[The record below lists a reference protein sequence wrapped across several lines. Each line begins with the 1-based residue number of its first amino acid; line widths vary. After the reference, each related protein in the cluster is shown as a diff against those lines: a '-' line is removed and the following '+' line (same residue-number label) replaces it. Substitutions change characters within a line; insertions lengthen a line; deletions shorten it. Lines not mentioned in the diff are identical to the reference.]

1 MAFCLATKSMRDR
14 FNRLRKVLS
23 SSAAIPLALCAL
35 APPAD
40 AQQMLSGAS
49 LPRVAPEESKPKTPG
64 VWQRSTLLGDWWG
77 LRPLLDDYG
86 VDFTLHLTSDYVGNT
101 QGGVRQGFVY
111 NGLLNLEVD
120 YDLNKGMGWRG
131 AKLHLTGYGIQ
142 GQDLSSQYVGNIMTA
157 TNVEA
162 TPAIAKV
169 GEFWLEQK
177 LLEDRLQLRAG
188 LLEADRYYAISPTAS
203 VFVNSTFG
211 LPDSWEVNM
220 PGEGPGYPNT
230 STGLLA
236 AYTFNKDW
244 QLTGSVMNGQPAGPA
259 ATRTNYGANFPTG
272 NGMLSWLELA
282 YTPEIELADK
292 ILPGNYKV
300 GAWYN
305 TNTVDNVT
313 LSTTGRTFTDP
324 VDKTYRGQYSV
335 YGLIDQTLFREAN
348 SSTQGL
354 SAFARVTISPQQ
366 SRNVVTSYFDLGM
379 AYAGLFNGRPD
390 DILGLGFA
398 WAKFTPY
405 LNSQIAAE
413 NALSGTQTPMPQPEQ
428 LVELTYQA
436 PISPWLSLQPFFQ
449 YAINPGG
456 KAPMP
461 NNPNQAIPNATI
473 VGLRANIAF

>member
-1 MAFCLATKSMRDR
+1 MRPHDHPQR
-14 FNRLRKVLS
+14 TWKALS
-23 SSAAIPLALCAL
+23 VSALLALAVCML
-35 APPAD
+35 SPAAS

-49 LPRVAPEESKPKTPG
+49 LPRVAPEESKPKTSD
-64 VWQRSTLLGDWWG
+64 VWHQSSLLGDWSG

-86 VDFTLHLTSDYVGNT
+86 INFSLHQTSDYVGNT
-101 QGGVRQGFVY
+101 QGGFRQGFVY

-120 YDLNKGMGWRG
+120 YDLNKALGWQG
-131 AKLHLTGYGIQ
+131 AKLHLSGYGIQ

-162 TPAIAKV
+162 TPAIGKV

-188 LLEADRYYAISPTAS
+188 LLEADRYYMISPTAS
-203 VFVNSTFG
+203 VFINSTFG

-230 STGLLA
+230 SPGLLA
-236 AYTFNKDW
+236 AYTFNSDW
-244 QLTGSVMNGQPAGPA
+244 QLTGSVMNGQPAGPS
-259 ATRTNYGANFPTG
+259 ATQTNYGTNFPTG

-282 YTPEIELADK
+282 YTPEWQLGDK
-292 ILPGNYKV
+292 TLPGNYKL
-300 GAWYN
+300 GTWYN

-313 LSTTGRTFTDP
+313 LSDTGRTFTNP
-324 VDKTYRGQYSV
+324 VNKTYRGQYSV
-335 YGLIDQTLFREAN
+335 YGLIDQTLYREDN
-348 SSTQGL
+348 STTQGL

-366 SRNVVTSYFDLGM
+366 SRNMVTSYFDLGM
-379 AYAGLFNGRPD
+379 AYTGLFDGRPD

-405 LNSQIAAE
+405 LNGQIAAE
-413 NALSGTQTPMPQPEQ
+413 NALSGTFTPMPKPEQ
-428 LVELTYQA
+428 LIELTYQA

-449 YAINPGG
+449 YVINPGG

>member
-1 MAFCLATKSMRDR
+1 MRPHDHPQR
-14 FNRLRKVLS
+14 TWKALS
-23 SSAAIPLALCAL
+23 VSALLALAVCML
-35 APPAD
+35 SPAAS

-49 LPRVAPEESKPKTPG
+49 LPRVAPEESKPKTSD
-64 VWQRSTLLGDWWG
+64 VWHQSSLLGDWSG

-86 VDFTLHLTSDYVGNT
+86 INFSLHQTSDYVGNT
-101 QGGVRQGFVY
+101 QGGFRQGFVY

-120 YDLNKGMGWRG
+120 YDLNKALGWQG
-131 AKLHLTGYGIQ
+131 AKLHLSGYGIQ

-162 TPAIAKV
+162 TPAIGKV

-188 LLEADRYYAISPTAS
+188 LLEADRYYMISPTAS
-203 VFVNSTFG
+203 VFINSTFG

-230 STGLLA
+230 SPGLLA
-236 AYTFNKDW
+236 AYTFNSDW
-244 QLTGSVMNGQPAGPA
+244 QLTGSVMNGQPAGPS
-259 ATRTNYGANFPTG
+259 ATQTNYGTNFPTG

-282 YTPEIELADK
+282 YTPEWQLGDK
-292 ILPGNYKV
+292 TLPGNYKL
-300 GAWYN
+300 GTWYN

-313 LSTTGRTFTDP
+313 LSDTGRTFTNP
-324 VDKTYRGQYSV
+324 VNKTYRGQYSV
-335 YGLIDQTLFREAN
+335 YGLIDQTLYREDN
-348 SSTQGL
+348 STTQGL

-366 SRNVVTSYFDLGM
+366 SRNMVTSYFDLGM
-379 AYAGLFNGRPD
+379 AYTGLFDGRPE

-405 LNSQIAAE
+405 LNGQIAAE

-428 LVELTYQA
+428 LIELTYQA
-436 PISPWLSLQPFFQ
+436 PISPWLTLQPFAQ

-461 NNPNQAIPNATI
+461 NNPNLAIPNATI
-473 VGLRANIAF
+473 VGVRANIAF

>member
-1 MAFCLATKSMRDR
+1 MRPHDHPQR
-14 FNRLRKVLS
+14 AWKALS
-23 SSAAIPLALCAL
+23 VSALLALAVCML
-35 APPAD
+35 SPAAS

-49 LPRVAPEESKPKTPG
+49 LPRVAPEESKPKTSD
-64 VWQRSTLLGDWWG
+64 VWHQSTLLGDWSG

-86 VDFTLHLTSDYVGNT
+86 INFSLHQTSDYVGNT
-101 QGGVRQGFVY
+101 QGGFRQGFVY

-120 YDLNKGMGWRG
+120 YDLNKALGWQG
-131 AKLHLTGYGIQ
+131 AKLHLSGYGIQ

-162 TPAIAKV
+162 TPAIGKV

-203 VFVNSTFG
+203 VFINSTFG

-230 STGLLA
+230 SPGLLA
-236 AYTFNKDW
+236 AYTFNSDW
-244 QLTGSVMNGQPAGPA
+244 QLTGSVMNGQPAGPS
-259 ATRTNYGANFPTG
+259 ATQTNYGTNFPTG

-282 YTPEIELADK
+282 YTPEWQLGDK
-292 ILPGNYKV
+292 TLPGNYKL
-300 GAWYN
+300 GTWYN

-313 LSTTGRTFTDP
+313 LSDTGRTFTNP
-324 VDKTYRGQYSV
+324 VNKTYRGQYSV
-335 YGLIDQTLFREAN
+335 YGLIDQTLYREDN
-348 SSTQGL
+348 STTQGL

-366 SRNVVTSYFDLGM
+366 SRNMVTSYFDLGM
-379 AYAGLFNGRPD
+379 AYTGLFDGRPD

-405 LNSQIAAE
+405 LNGQIAAE

-428 LVELTYQA
+428 LIELTYQA
-436 PISPWLSLQPFFQ
+436 PISPWLTLQPFAQ

-461 NNPNQAIPNATI
+461 NNPNLAIPNATI
-473 VGLRANIAF
+473 VGVRANIAF

>member
-1 MAFCLATKSMRDR
+1 MRPHDHPQR
-14 FNRLRKVLS
+14 TWKALS
-23 SSAAIPLALCAL
+23 VSALLALAVCML
-35 APPAD
+35 SPAAS

-49 LPRVAPEESKPKTPG
+49 LPRVAPEESKPKTSD
-64 VWQRSTLLGDWWG
+64 VWHQSTLLGDWSG

-86 VDFTLHLTSDYVGNT
+86 INFSLHQTSDYVGNT
-101 QGGVRQGFVY
+101 QGGFRQGFVY

-120 YDLNKGMGWRG
+120 YDLNKALGWQG
-131 AKLHLTGYGIQ
+131 AKLHLSGYGIQ

-162 TPAIAKV
+162 TPAIGKV

-203 VFVNSTFG
+203 VFINSTFG

-230 STGLLA
+230 SPGLLA
-236 AYTFNKDW
+236 AYTFNSDW
-244 QLTGSVMNGQPAGPA
+244 QLTGSVMNGQPAGPS
-259 ATRTNYGANFPTG
+259 ATQTNYGTNFPTG

-282 YTPEIELADK
+282 YTPEWQLGDK
-292 ILPGNYKV
+292 TLPGNYKL
-300 GAWYN
+300 GTWYN

-313 LSTTGRTFTDP
+313 LSDTGRTFTNP
-324 VDKTYRGQYSV
+324 VNKTYRGQYSV
-335 YGLIDQTLFREAN
+335 YGLIDQTLYREDN
-348 SSTQGL
+348 STTQGL

-366 SRNVVTSYFDLGM
+366 SRNMVTSYFDLGM
-379 AYAGLFNGRPD
+379 AYTGLFDGRPD

-405 LNSQIAAE
+405 LNGQIAAE

-428 LVELTYQA
+428 LIELTYQA
-436 PISPWLSLQPFFQ
+436 PISPWLTLQPFAQ

-461 NNPNQAIPNATI
+461 NNPNLAIPNATI
-473 VGLRANIAF
+473 VGVRANIAF